1 MILQYQLMTTVV
13 VLELAHHHQ
22 FLVLGLRNITQ
33 VSKTLKK
40 LKNCKNEVNDIFSTE
55 TCLF

>member
-1 MILQYQLMTTVV
+1 MTTVV

-40 LKNCKNEVNDIFSTE
+40 LKNCKNEVNEIFSTK